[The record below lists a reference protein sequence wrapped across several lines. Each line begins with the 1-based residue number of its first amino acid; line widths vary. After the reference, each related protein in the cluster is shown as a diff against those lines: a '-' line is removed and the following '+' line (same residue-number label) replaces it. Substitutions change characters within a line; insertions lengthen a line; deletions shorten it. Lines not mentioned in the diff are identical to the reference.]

1 MILRKSDANRREP
14 GPASV
19 FQRPDMKK
27 KLWVVAGM
35 VAGAGLVV
43 LLAVTFFLGSIV
55 KAAVNRYGPGI
66 TKTKVELTGARISPL
81 TGDGEITG
89 LLIGNPSG
97 WTSDRAVYLGK
108 AQLSVAPT
116 SLWGDHIVIKR
127 IIIEQPEFVF
137 ETRLFSSNIRDL
149 LKNIESSTGGS
160 QPSAGPAKT
169 KSGKPLKLEIRQFVL
184 RNGKVTIG
192 SGADAVTVPMPEL
205 TLTDLGTKEGGITA
219 NQMAAVVMG
228 QVLDQ
233 VLVAAASGLT
243 GMGKASNT
251 AANAANQAA
260 DAIKK
265 LFGGGN

>member
-1 MILRKSDANRREP
+1 
-14 GPASV
+14 
-19 FQRPDMKK
+19 MKK
-27 KLWVVAGM
+27 KLWLIAGIVAG
-35 VAGAGLVV
+35 VGLVV

-66 TKTKVELTGARISPL
+66 TKTKVELAGARISPL

-97 WTSDRAVYLGK
+97 WTSDRAIYLGQM
-108 AQLSVAPT
+108 QLSVVPT
-116 SLWGDHIVIKR
+116 SIWGDHIVIKR
-127 IIIEQPEFVF
+127 IVIDKPEFVY
-137 ETRLFSSNIRDL
+137 ESKLFSSNIRDL
-149 LKNIESSTGGS
+149 LKNIEASTGGD
-160 QPSAGPAKT
+160 QPSSAPAKA

-184 RNGKVTIG
+184 RNGKVTV
-192 SGADAVTVPMPEL
+192 GAGPDAVIVPMPEL
-205 TLTDLGTKEGGITA
+205 TLTDLGTKEGGITTS
-219 NQMAAVVMG
+219 QMTAVVMG

-251 AANAANQAA
+251 AADAAQKAA

-265 LFGGGN
+265 LFSGGK